1 MSATSE
7 KETVSS
13 HKSTNRNE
21 KILIVDDDV
30 LITGLMQ
37 SLVSIDRHEPFVVN
51 DSTEAM
57 NVAKSVHPDL
67 ITLDLM
73 MPHLNG
79 FELCALLRA
88 DAQFAHTPIVIIS
101 AKEDSQSRQTAFAAG
116 ATEYL
121 NKPFNIDEFLH
132 VIKRLTS

>member
-1 MSATSE
+1 MA
-7 KETVSS
+7 
-13 HKSTNRNE
+13 

-88 DAQFAHTPIVIIS
+88 DPQFAHTPIVIIS

>member
-1 MSATSE
+1 MA
-7 KETVSS
+7 
-13 HKSTNRNE
+13 
-21 KILIVDDDV
+21 KILIVDDDA

-51 DSTEAM
+51 DSTDAM
-57 NVAKSVHPDL
+57 NVAKSVNPDL

-79 FELCALLRA
+79 FDLCALLRA
-88 DAQFAHTPIVIIS
+88 DPQFARTPIIIIS
-101 AKEDSQSRQTAFAAG
+101 AKEDAQSRKMAFSMG

-132 VIKRLTS
+132 MIKRLTA

>member
-1 MSATSE
+1 MA
-7 KETVSS
+7 
-13 HKSTNRNE
+13 

-37 SLVSIDRHEPFVVN
+37 SLVGIDRHQPYVVN

-57 NVAKSVHPDL
+57 EVAKSFNPDL

-88 DAQFAHTPIVIIS
+88 DPQFARTPIIIIS
-101 AKEDSQSRQTAFAAG
+101 AKEDSQSRQMAFSAG

-121 NKPFNIDEFLH
+121 NKPFNIDEFLST
-132 VIKRLTS
+132 IKRLTA

>member
-1 MSATSE
+1 MA
-7 KETVSS
+7 
-13 HKSTNRNE
+13 

-37 SLVSIDRHEPFVVN
+37 SLVSIDGHEAFVVN
-51 DSTEAM
+51 DSTQAM
-57 NVAKSVHPDL
+57 QVAKTVDPDL

-73 MPHLNG
+73 MPQLNG
-79 FELCALLRA
+79 FDLCALLRA
-88 DAQFAHTPIVIIS
+88 EPQFAHIPIIIVS
-101 AKEDSQSRQTAFAAG
+101 AKEDSQSRQTAFSLG

-121 NKPFNIDEFLH
+121 NKPFNIDEFLS

>member
-1 MSATSE
+1 MA
-7 KETVSS
+7 
-13 HKSTNRNE
+13 

-37 SLVSIDRHEPFVVN
+37 SLVGIDRHQPYVVN

-57 NVAKSVHPDL
+57 DVAKSFNPDL

-88 DAQFAHTPIVIIS
+88 DPQFARTPIIIIS
-101 AKEDSQSRQTAFAAG
+101 AKEDSQSRQMAFSAG

-121 NKPFNIDEFLH
+121 NKPFNIDEFLST
-132 VIKRLTS
+132 IKRLTAGGG

>member
-1 MSATSE
+1 MA
-7 KETVSS
+7 
-13 HKSTNRNE
+13 

-37 SLVSIDRHEPFVVN
+37 SLVSIDQHEPFVVN

-57 NVAKSVHPDL
+57 NVAKSVNPDL

-79 FELCALLRA
+79 FDLCELLRA
-88 DAQFAHTPIVIIS
+88 DPQFSRTPIVIIS
-101 AKEDSQSRQTAFAAG
+101 AKEDAQSRHMAFSRG

-132 VIKRLTS
+132 MIKRLTA